1 MCLGSEQHCLGCS
14 SLGLRTVAPKLHLL
28 DIHTVHAARLISR
41 PGRAAVAASNAPA
54 AAPAAAVAQGAT
66 RSLVAPLS
74 KGCDWGQD
82 VPAML
87 RQLPGISIS
96 SQQRHLAGTLVS
108 IAATKQA

>member
-1 MCLGSEQHCLGCS
+1 MPSQCAALVSVLTSATTGCRRATF
-14 SLGLRTVAPKLHLL
+14 GVP
-28 DIHTVHAARLISR
+28 AAL
-41 PGRAAVAASNAPA
+41 PAVAA
-54 AAPAAAVAQGAT
+54 VQGAT
-66 RSLVAPLS
+66 RLLVAPLS

-108 IAATKQA
+108 IVATKQA